1 VCHSKSDIGKK
12 GHEILGIILY
22 CDLPK
27 LAVHM
32 VEGLLLALNSWQT

>member
-27 LAVHM
+27 LV
-32 VEGLLLALNSWQT
+32 VEGFLLALNSWQT